1 MENAPSATAGS
12 NSVSLG
18 KRSLN
23 METRRPLLMLA
34 AFDLILAVLGI
45 AGYFA
50 GGHFGEFVQGMTPF
64 VLLGLSLLFF
74 IVSRPD
80 RQ

>member
-1 MENAPSATAGS
+1 MEKTPSATAS
-12 NSVSLG
+12 QNLASPG
-18 KRSLN
+18 KRNLN

-74 IVSRPD
+74 IVARPD